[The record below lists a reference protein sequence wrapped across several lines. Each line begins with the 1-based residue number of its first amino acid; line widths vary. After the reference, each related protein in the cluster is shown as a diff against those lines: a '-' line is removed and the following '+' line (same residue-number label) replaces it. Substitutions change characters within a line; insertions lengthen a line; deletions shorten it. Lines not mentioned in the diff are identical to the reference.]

1 MSGPVR
7 PLTTD
12 VRRLAE
18 GYPRRV
24 ERFALYVLRYVLPAV
39 LCLVGM
45 IVLVARGADSTAIEV
60 AAMFIGAGLSVLM
73 LNVIFRVGALGD
85 RDRDEEDA
93 ARRFFDEHGHWP
105 DELGDD

>member
-1 MSGPVR
+1 MR
-7 PLTTD
+7 PLTAD
-12 VRRLAE
+12 VPKPTS
-18 GYPRRV
+18 GYSRSV
-24 ERFALYVLRYVLPAV
+24 ERLVLYSLRYVLPAV

-45 IVLVARGADSTAIEV
+45 IVLAARGADSTSIEV

-105 DELGDD
+105 DELSDH